1 MTEVKKID
9 SNITGLRIAK
19 ETSLGNLPALP
30 TWYPLE
36 PNSFSD
42 FGGQLSLV
50 ARDPINPSRQR
61 KKGVITDLDA
71 SGGFEQDLTFTNLSH
86 LWPGLF
92 LAKKRQKAI
101 NTAGSSTPA
110 DDIVSIGTSDDIVLG
125 VGGGAKY
132 QAGDLIWL
140 EGFATASNN
149 GLKVVESINSDTLTV
164 AETLAEDAAPA
175 DGATIKAVGHQFG
188 SGELT
193 VARTAGSLPT
203 LVSSGTQMDSFGFI
217 PGETIYIGGDTDGA
231 IGDRFTG
238 ESNNGFARIA
248 AISATTLTLDKTS
261 GGADGTT
268 EMVTEAGGTKTVR
281 IFFGDLIR
289 NETSVGDNFDKAS
302 YTIVRLLGAPNPQ
315 ANPTEIQSEALTG
328 AVLGEF
334 TLNIRQAD
342 KIMTEWSFTA
352 INNLQRSGSV
362 SDGEEPLTEAG
373 TEVSIP
379 EATAYNTSS
388 DFSRM
393 RLAIVRPTIGGVS
406 ELAAPTPLFAYVT
419 EATINVSNNVKPDKA
434 VSILGGFDVT
444 LGSFQVGGSIN
455 AYFSDVA
462 AVKAVRD
469 NADVTLDIAMVK
481 DFGTGALQR
490 KAGLYWDIPL
500 IALGDGRLNVTKDEA
515 IMIPLETEAA
525 EYEPFGHTLVLQE
538 FYYLPNNADS

>member
-1 MTEVKKID
+1 
-9 SNITGLRIAK
+9 
-19 ETSLGNLPALP
+19 
-30 TWYPLE
+30 
-36 PNSFSD
+36 
-42 FGGQLSLV
+42 
-50 ARDPINPSRQR
+50 
-61 KKGVITDLDA
+61 
-71 SGGFEQDLTFTNLSH
+71 
-86 LWPGLF
+86 
-92 LAKKRQKAI
+92 
-101 NTAGSSTPA
+101 
-110 DDIVSIGTSDDIVLG
+110 
-125 VGGGAKY
+125 
-132 QAGDLIWL
+132 
-140 EGFATASNN
+140 
-149 GLKVVESINSDTLTV
+149 
-164 AETLAEDAAPA
+164 LAEDAAPA

-217 PGETIYIGGDTDGA
+217 PGETIYIGGDTDGV

>member
-217 PGETIYIGGDTDGA
+217 PGETIYIGGDTDGV

-289 NETSVGDNFDKAS
+289 NETSVGDNF
-302 YTIVRLLGAPNPQ
+302 
-315 ANPTEIQSEALTG
+315 
-328 AVLGEF
+328 
-334 TLNIRQAD
+334 RQ
-342 KIMTEWSFTA
+342 
-352 INNLQRSGSV
+352 G
-362 SDGEEPLTEAG
+362 
-373 TEVSIP
+373 
-379 EATAYNTSS
+379 
-388 DFSRM
+388 
-393 RLAIVRPTIGGVS
+393 
-406 ELAAPTPLFAYVT
+406 
-419 EATINVSNNVKPDKA
+419 
-434 VSILGGFDVT
+434 ILHD
-444 LGSFQVGGSIN
+444 
-455 AYFSDVA
+455 
-462 AVKAVRD
+462 R
-469 NADVTLDIAMVK
+469 
-481 DFGTGALQR
+481 
-490 KAGLYWDIPL
+490 
-500 IALGDGRLNVTKDEA
+500 
-515 IMIPLETEAA
+515 
-525 EYEPFGHTLVLQE
+525 
-538 FYYLPNNADS
+538 

>member
-1 MTEVKKID
+1 
-9 SNITGLRIAK
+9 
-19 ETSLGNLPALP
+19 
-30 TWYPLE
+30 
-36 PNSFSD
+36 
-42 FGGQLSLV
+42 
-50 ARDPINPSRQR
+50 
-61 KKGVITDLDA
+61 
-71 SGGFEQDLTFTNLSH
+71 
-86 LWPGLF
+86 
-92 LAKKRQKAI
+92 
-101 NTAGSSTPA
+101 
-110 DDIVSIGTSDDIVLG
+110 VSIGTSDDIVLG

-217 PGETIYIGGDTDGA
+217 PGETIYIGGDTDGV

-444 LGSFQVGGSIN
+444 LGSFQS
-455 AYFSDVA
+455 
-462 AVKAVRD
+462 
-469 NADVTLDIAMVK
+469 
-481 DFGTGALQR
+481 
-490 KAGLYWDIPL
+490 
-500 IALGDGRLNVTKDEA
+500 
-515 IMIPLETEAA
+515 
-525 EYEPFGHTLVLQE
+525 
-538 FYYLPNNADS
+538 

>member
-1 MTEVKKID
+1 MTP
-9 SNITGLRIAK
+9 K
-19 ETSLGNLPALP
+19 E
-30 TWYPLE
+30 
-36 PNSFSD
+36 
-42 FGGQLSLV
+42 
-50 ARDPINPSRQR
+50 ARDEIMALFVAGWSST
-61 KKGVITDLDA
+61 GVDLRFWNAPGPLPKD
-71 SGGFEQDLTFTNLSH
+71 DLTFTNLSH

-217 PGETIYIGGDTDGA
+217 PGETIYIGGDTDGV

-342 KIMTEWSFTA
+342 KIT
-352 INNLQRSGSV
+352 
-362 SDGEEPLTEAG
+362 
-373 TEVSIP
+373 
-379 EATAYNTSS
+379 
-388 DFSRM
+388 
-393 RLAIVRPTIGGVS
+393 
-406 ELAAPTPLFAYVT
+406 
-419 EATINVSNNVKPDKA
+419 
-434 VSILGGFDVT
+434 
-444 LGSFQVGGSIN
+444 
-455 AYFSDVA
+455 
-462 AVKAVRD
+462 
-469 NADVTLDIAMVK
+469 DVTLDIAMVK

>member
-1 MTEVKKID
+1 VQR
-9 SNITGLRIAK
+9 LRLWAPVRALGS
-19 ETSLGNLPALP
+19 SLSQGRLAPC
-30 TWYPLE
+30 PL
-36 PNSFSD
+36 
-42 FGGQLSLV
+42 LSLL
-50 ARDPINPSRQR
+50 ARRWIPS
-61 KKGVITDLDA
+61 
-71 SGGFEQDLTFTNLSH
+71 
-86 LWPGLF
+86 
-92 LAKKRQKAI
+92 
-101 NTAGSSTPA
+101 
-110 DDIVSIGTSDDIVLG
+110 
-125 VGGGAKY
+125 
-132 QAGDLIWL
+132 
-140 EGFATASNN
+140 
-149 GLKVVESINSDTLTV
+149 
-164 AETLAEDAAPA
+164 
-175 DGATIKAVGHQFG
+175 
-188 SGELT
+188 
-193 VARTAGSLPT
+193 
-203 LVSSGTQMDSFGFI
+203 GFI
-217 PGETIYIGGDTDGA
+217 PGETIYIGGDTDGV

-434 VSILGGFDVT
+434 VSILG
-444 LGSFQVGGSIN
+444 
-455 AYFSDVA
+455 
-462 AVKAVRD
+462 
-469 NADVTLDIAMVK
+469 
-481 DFGTGALQR
+481 ALMSR
-490 KAGLYWDIPL
+490 LAPSKLVVPL
-500 IALGDGRLNVTKDEA
+500 MHISQMLL
-515 IMIPLETEAA
+515 L
-525 EYEPFGHTLVLQE
+525 
-538 FYYLPNNADS
+538 